1 MGMFFTAKPDYTGY
15 SAAKV
20 GILIT
25 EKRADINAFP
35 MKSLL
40 QSKLF
45 AIIVAA
51 GEGTRM
57 GGEIPKQYRMLA
69 GRPVLRRSVEAFLNH
84 PNVDGVLVVIHPDH
98 RKHYDA
104 AMQGLNLPEPAHGG
118 ANRQE
123 SVRLGIERLF
133 SQGIGENNRILV
145 HDAARCLID
154 HVTISR
160 VVYALGTA
168 QAAIPTIP
176 VRDTLKRVESGT
188 VSATVPREN
197 LHQTQ
202 TPQGFDAT
210 LLCDLHA
217 LFQGRNLS
225 DDAALA
231 EAANIPVECV
241 MGSDLNFKLTT
252 KADWMHA
259 EMLLKQPR
267 TGMGFDVHRLVPA
280 EGKALKLCGITI
292 PHSHALYGHSDAD
305 VGLHALVDA
314 MLGSIAAG
322 DIGEH
327 FPPSDAQWKN
337 ADSSAFVRHA
347 LGLVKAWG
355 GGVTHADITLIC
367 EAPKIGP
374 HKNAMRA
381 HVAGLMELP
390 VSAVSVKATTTE
402 GLGFTGRGE
411 AIAAQAVVTIH
422 PGENHA

>member
-1 MGMFFTAKPDYTGY
+1 MRMFFTAKPDHTGY

-84 PNVDGVLVVIHPDH
+84 PEVGGVLVVIHPDH
-98 RKHYDA
+98 RDYYDA
-104 AMQGLNLPEPAHGG
+104 ATHGLSLPEPAYGG
-118 ANRQE
+118 AERQE

-133 SQGIGENNRILV
+133 SQGVGGNDRILV

-154 HVTISR
+154 QATISR
-160 VVYALGTA
+160 VIDALGTA
-168 QAAIPTIP
+168 QAAIPTTP
-176 VRDTLKRVESGT
+176 VRDTLKRVENSA

-197 LHQTQ
+197 LHHTQ
-202 TPQGFDAT
+202 TPQGFEAA
-210 LLCDLHA
+210 LLRELHA
-217 LFQGRNLS
+217 RFEGKNLS

-231 EAANIPVECV
+231 EAANIPVQCV

-259 EMLLKQPR
+259 EMLLKQSR

-280 EGKALKLCGITI
+280 EGKTLKLCGITI
-292 PHSHALYGHSDAD
+292 PHSHALHGHSDAD

-327 FPPSDAQWKN
+327 FPPSDPQWKG

-347 LGLVKAWG
+347 LGLVKTCG
-355 GGVTHADITLIC
+355 GSVTHADITLIC

-374 HKNAMRA
+374 HKNAMRE
-381 HVAGLMELP
+381 HVAGLLELP
-390 VSAVSVKATTTE
+390 DSSVSIKATTTE
-402 GLGFTGRGE
+402 GVGFTGRGE
-411 AIAAQAVVTIH
+411 AIAAQAIVTVQ
-422 PGENHA
+422 PGKNHE